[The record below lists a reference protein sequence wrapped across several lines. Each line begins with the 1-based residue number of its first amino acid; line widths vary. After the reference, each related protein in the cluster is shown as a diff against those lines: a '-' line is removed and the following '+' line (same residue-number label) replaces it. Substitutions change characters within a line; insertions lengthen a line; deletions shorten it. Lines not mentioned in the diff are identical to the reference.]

1 MTVCVVIEIFFR
13 YASVIQGLLEWHYKT
28 PNQREDFSEGAGLLL
43 TRLSISRKSAGIS
56 IISE

>member
-1 MTVCVVIEIFFR
+1 MTVVIEIFFR

-28 PNQREDFSEGAGLLL
+28 PNQKGDFSDEAGSLL
-43 TRLSISRKSAGIS
+43 TRQSISRKSAGIS

>member
-1 MTVCVVIEIFFR
+1 MTDVIEIFFR
-13 YASVIQGLLEWHYKT
+13 YANVIQGLLEWHYKT
-28 PNQREDFSEGAGLLL
+28 HNQRGDFSEEAGSLL